1 MYTMAPTIRTG
12 VLVLGFL
19 LGTLEVTFW
28 VIFYTFRVEFRHSAG
43 YSVNMDFEEDL
54 TALSVI
60 VGIDLVSN
68 KGVRSKKLDR
78 FCKPNYLVL
87 VTKRFSFLE
96 RSQLHLKVVNML
108 LIAGANKDYSGRRKD
123 LK

>member
-28 VIFYTFRVEFRHSAG
+28 VIFYTFRVEFRHAAG

-60 VGIDLVSN
+60 VGIDV
-68 KGVRSKKLDR
+68 VPIEAFHYKKLGR
-78 FCKPNYLVL
+78 FNKLDYLVL
-87 VTKRFSFLE
+87 VSKRFSFLE
-96 RSQLHLKVVNML
+96 R
-108 LIAGANKDYSGRRKD
+108 
-123 LK
+123 

>member
-43 YSVNMDFEEDL
+43 YTVNMDFEEDL

-68 KGVRSKKLDR
+68 
-78 FCKPNYLVL
+78 
-87 VTKRFSFLE
+87 
-96 RSQLHLKVVNML
+96 
-108 LIAGANKDYSGRRKD
+108 
-123 LK
+123 

>member
-28 VIFYTFRVEFRHSAG
+28 VIFYTFRVEFRHAAG

-68 KGVRSKKLDR
+68 ETICLKKLDR
-78 FCKPNYLVL
+78 FLQIKKIQNIQAFWNSHD
-87 VTKRFSFLE
+87 TF
-96 RSQLHLKVVNML
+96 
-108 LIAGANKDYSGRRKD
+108 
-123 LK
+123 